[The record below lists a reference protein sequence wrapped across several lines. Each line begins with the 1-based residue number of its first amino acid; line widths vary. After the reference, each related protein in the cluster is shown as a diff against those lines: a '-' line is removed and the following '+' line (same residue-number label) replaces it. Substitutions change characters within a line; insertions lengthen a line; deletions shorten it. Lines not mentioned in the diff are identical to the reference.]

1 MDYKDEVESE
11 KRKKIIRIVEE
22 GQKSEYWSI
31 LESEVK
37 KLIKR
42 NELYLEGFNK
52 KAFKGDD
59 EIKEHTKLVI
69 ATNFMRW
76 FLNLN
81 EKIINDN
88 LSFFRKMERF
98 AKETYNRVNSFVKK

>member
-11 KRKKIIRIVEE
+11 KRKRTIRIIEE
-22 GQKSEYWSI
+22 GHKSEYWTI

-52 KAFKGDD
+52 KAFKSDD
-59 EIKEHTKLVI
+59 EIQEHTRIVI
-69 ATNFMRW
+69 ATNFMKW

-81 EKIINDN
+81 EKIVNDN

-98 AKETYNRVNSFVKK
+98 AKESFNRVNSFVK